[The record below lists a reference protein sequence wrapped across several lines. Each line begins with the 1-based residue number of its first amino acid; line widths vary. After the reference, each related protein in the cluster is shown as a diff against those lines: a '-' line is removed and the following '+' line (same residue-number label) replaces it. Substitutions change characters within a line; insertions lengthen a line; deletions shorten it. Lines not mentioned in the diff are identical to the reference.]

1 MAFVPAFKRVVDEC
15 AVPGNFKAWMVA
27 NSILDADRFLLA
39 CPHGVDRDLI
49 ETCSINLSISD
60 KIAIRYAFRCCRI
73 AAEDA
78 ERARIAAAASPGTA
92 DIPTE
97 TLKDVFERRHAY
109 MLLTK
114 RLLNGSLVKELYHG
128 WHKHPKQLKFYL
140 PRQLLITN
148 TAEPVGTGFSVI
160 GNQMIASSILPTDDP
175 FDNIQLFK
183 VIRAY
188 LNSLSFVTITDPAWF
203 PLHVGEE
210 LADQLLD
217 WMNTKYDGRR
227 LPLQYFIQAYTT
239 MFDHFIEMIK
249 THDTSLAELV
259 SEVEFY
265 RPLWTNMSAGVNNN
279 GNNGGRGGGGGVSS
293 PHPDTSSAV
302 TGQIK
307 KLQEQNQR
315 AKEEMDRMRS
325 EYTRLLRTHP
335 SSYPGAT
342 YPGATSNG
350 NGNGNHGGGNGN
362 GNGNYG
368 GGGGKGGD
376 NGGGQRSGGGGGGQR
391 SGGGGGNNNGN
402 DKVPLKRKKPNNDRF
417 TPKR

>member
-60 KIAIRYAFRCCRI
+60 KIAIRYAHRCCRI

-78 ERARIAAAASPGTA
+78 ERTRIAAAASPGTA
-92 DIPTE
+92 EIPTE

-114 RLLNGSLVKELYHG
+114 RLLNDSLVKELYHG

-148 TAEPVGTGFSVI
+148 TAEPVGTGFSLI

-259 SEVEFY
+259 SRVEFY
-265 RPLWTNMSAGVNNN
+265 RPLWTNYNGGNGQGGGGGNNN
-279 GNNGGRGGGGGVSS
+279 GNNGGRGGGGGGSTS
-293 PHPDTSSAV
+293 HPDNSSTVNA
-302 TGQIK
+302 QIK
-307 KLQEQNQR
+307 KLQDQNQR
-315 AKEEMDRMRS
+315 AKEEMDRLRS
-325 EYTRLLRTHP
+325 EHTRLLRTHP

-342 YPGATSNG
+342 SNG
-350 NGNGNHGGGNGN
+350 LGRDGGGNGN
-362 GNGNYG
+362 HG

-376 NGGGQRSGGGGGGQR
+376 NGGGQRSGGGGGGQGNGAN
-391 SGGGGGNNNGN
+391 SGGNNNGK
-402 DKVPLKRKKPNNDRF
+402 DKVPLKRKKPNDGYLQQR
-417 TPKR
+417 RR